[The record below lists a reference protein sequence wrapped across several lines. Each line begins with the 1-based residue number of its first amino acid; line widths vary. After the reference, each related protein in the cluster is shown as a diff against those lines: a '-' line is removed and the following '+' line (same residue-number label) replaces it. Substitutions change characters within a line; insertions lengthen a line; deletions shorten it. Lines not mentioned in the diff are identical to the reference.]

1 MLCTCAIIILTGFLQ
16 DLPMDSA
23 ESTGRQILK
32 CTKALRLCSVFAAQ
46 VVKNGFTADGK
57 LSGGTAKNP
66 KRSHDFSLRGGAA
79 K

>member
-23 ESTGRQILK
+23 ESTGRQILQ

-46 VVKNGFTADGK
+46 VVKIGFTAEGDYRGK
-57 LSGGTAKNP
+57 QRKIQSEETIF
-66 KRSHDFSLRGGAA
+66 H
-79 K
+79 